1 MAYDQHGA
9 VGDTVKNIPNIL
21 SSIRICLVPV
31 FVVAYFHEPSSV
43 SNFTHVK
50 IFASIVY
57 AIASFTDFLDGYIAR
72 KYNLTSSLGKI
83 LDPLGDKLMTLAV
96 LTCITIDNIIPVWAV
111 LIAVCK
117 ELLMMIGGA
126 LIRKKEGGE
135 IPPSNIIG
143 KTSTVVFFVV
153 CVTLMLFNIPD
164 KVATIMISCALVL
177 MLVALASYI
186 QTFIRVMKRADGLK

>member
-1 MAYDQHGA
+1 M
-9 VGDTVKNIPNIL
+9 KNVPNIL

-31 FVVAYFHEPSSV
+31 FVAAYFCDPSSI
-43 SNFTHVK
+43 K
-50 IFASIVY
+50 IYAAVVY
-57 AIASFTDFLDGYIAR
+57 AAASFTDFLDGYIAR
-72 KYNLTSSLGKI
+72 KYNLISNLGKL

-96 LTCITIDNIIPVWAV
+96 LTCITIDNVIPVWAV
-111 LIAVCK
+111 LVAVCK
-117 ELLMMIGGA
+117 EVLMVVGGA
-126 LIRKKEGGE
+126 LVRKKEGGE

-164 KVATIMISCALVL
+164 NIATIMISVAIVL

-186 QTFIRVMKRADGLK
+186 NTFIRVMKTNDGFKKEI